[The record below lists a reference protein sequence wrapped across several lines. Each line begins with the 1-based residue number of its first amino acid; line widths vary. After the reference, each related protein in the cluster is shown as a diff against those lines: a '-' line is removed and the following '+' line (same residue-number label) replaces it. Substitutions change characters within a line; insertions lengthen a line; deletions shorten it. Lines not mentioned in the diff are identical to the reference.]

1 MVNGMDM
8 PVPPRNRRGMRTGFT
23 TGTNAAAAARAATV
37 ALFTGAWPD
46 TVTVSLPTG
55 ETTTMTPLERQLAAD
70 AASCCM
76 RKDGGDDPDV
86 THGALI
92 CATVRRTSD
101 PGLRLDGGPGVGRV
115 TLPGLGLPVGEAAIN
130 PVPRQQITENVLAA
144 LGEVVPEG
152 PAILE
157 RIGLEVI
164 ISVPEGEHLARKTLN
179 PRLGIIGGISIL
191 GTSGKVYPYS
201 TAAWRHSVLQAVQL
215 AAYHSP
221 ERVVLATGAR
231 SEQYAMRLFPE
242 LPELAFVEISVFTG
256 AALRACINH
265 GVREA
270 ILVAMISRIIKTAQ
284 GRMVTHVAGN
294 PVDFAFLAQVCR
306 EIGASP
312 ELIAATESANT
323 GRHFLEI
330 CQARGELAPLEHLT
344 AMALEQMQRFV
355 QRFHADMCLEAVL
368 VDFDGA
374 VLARKRSENGDGR

>member
-1 MVNGMDM
+1 MDM

-23 TGTNAAAAARAATV
+23 TGTNAAAAARAAAM
-37 ALFTGAWPD
+37 ALFTGAWPE

-55 ETTTMTPLERQLAAD
+55 ETTTMTPLERRLDAD
-70 AASCCM
+70 AVSCCM
-76 RKDGGDDPDV
+76 RKDAGDDPDV

-92 CATVRRTSD
+92 CATVRQTAE

-130 PVPRQQITENVLAA
+130 PVPRRQITENVLAA
-144 LGEVVPEG
+144 LDEVVPEG

-164 ISVPEGEHLARKTLN
+164 ISVPDGERLARKTLN

-221 ERVVLATGAR
+221 ERIVLATGAR

-242 LPELAFVEISVFTG
+242 LPEVAFVEISVFTG

-294 PVDFAFLAQVCR
+294 PVDFAFLTQVCR
-306 EIGASP
+306 AIGASP
-312 ELIAATESANT
+312 ELIAATQSANT
-323 GRHFLEI
+323 GRHFLEL
-330 CQARGELAPLEHLT
+330 CQAHGELAPLERLT
-344 AMALEQMQRFV
+344 AMALEQMRQFV
-355 QRFHADMCLEAVL
+355 QRFHASMRLEAIL

-374 VLARKRSENGDGR
+374 VLARKWSEDSDGR